1 MDRIF
6 IPLYRFLKR
15 NRALMYV
22 LLIASS
28 LVFIYF
34 GTKVTFVEDITKLLP
49 QEGPAS
55 KSSLVFDD
63 LKVKDMIILQVTAE
77 GKKGAELAQL
87 SDSFVEQLL
96 KADSTRCAQARED
109 GSSWKAKFGSASDT
123 TLYISNILSGINIE
137 KDGGEDDGDY
147 IESNLEG
154 FIRFRFPNSDK
165 LLSTVNVDKLLA
177 SAKDNVDTELNIDSL
192 KSYLPVFISESQLE
206 QFDSL
211 LTPEAL
217 DSTMKN
223 TYDYLESN
231 YGDNIDLI
239 QADPAGLMAALI
251 PSGGTE
257 LMGGVRLVDG
267 HLMSADSTVALSFIA
282 PAFNSVA
289 SDKCAALVNMI
300 EEESLKFEQ
309 NNPGAD
315 VLFHGI
321 PVNGAYNSRQIKKD
335 VVLTLGISL
344 LIICVIFGFIF
355 RNKST
360 LPLLLAPI
368 AWGAM
373 FALSC
378 VYWIQGSISLL
389 AMGIGAVIL
398 GVALSY
404 CLHIITHYKYVSKPE
419 KVLKDQSTPVILG
432 AVTTV
437 GAFIALLFT
446 NSSLLKDFG
455 IFATLAITGTVF
467 FSLVFTPQFLKPEKN
482 KVARKIFRALD
493 KINEYPFDKL
503 VVFRWLLVIACGIC
517 IWASSKVGFDSDLR
531 NIGYHDKEVIRSRE
545 VYSEKFNN
553 GNLSLYFAT
562 FADTKDQALEYTAK
576 LTHALDSLKQE
587 GKVCSYM
594 DISRIFI
601 PEKEQLSRIDNWNA
615 YWSAERIDGVAAALD
630 SAAKNNL
637 GDYYYQGMFD
647 PFIETVSN
655 RDHKTVSL
663 YESELIPKDVI
674 SNFIDSASCKSL
686 VMTSA
691 VMPHDCIGDV
701 SQVLNDIPEVVVV
714 DPNFYTSEL
723 VKIVNEDFDKVLGIS
738 SIFVFIILILSFK
751 SLVLALIAF
760 IPMSVSWYVVQGV
773 MGLMGQDFNMI
784 NIVIATF
791 IFGVGVD
798 YSIFVMK
805 GLIAKVKREDK
816 SLLLQH
822 KTAIFLSAFM
832 LILVL
837 GSLLFAT
844 HPAIYSIGLTT
855 LIGMSAT
862 VLLTYTIQPA
872 LFRFMTRFKFFQRII
887 K

>member
-6 IPLYRFLKR
+6 IPIYRYLRK
-15 NRALMYV
+15 NKALMYF
-22 LLIASS
+22 LMIASS

-34 GTKVTFVEDITKLLP
+34 GSKIVFIEDITKLLP

-63 LKVKDMIILQVTAE
+63 LKVKDMIMLQVTSE
-77 GKKGAELAQL
+77 DKKGAELAEL
-87 SDSFVEQLL
+87 SDNFVAQLIH
-96 KADSTRCAQARED
+96 ADSTRCDKSEENP
-109 GSSWKAKFGSASDT
+109 
-123 TLYISNILSGINIE
+123 YIANILSGINVENLIE
-137 KDGGEDDGDY
+137 N
-147 IESNLEG
+147 NL
-154 FIRFRFPNSDK
+154 DK
-165 LLSTVNVDKLLA
+165 LEEGKEFIKSHIPTFFDE
-177 SAKDNVDTELNIDSL
+177 SAIENFDT
-192 KSYLPVFISESQLE
+192 
-206 QFDSL
+206 L

-217 DSTMKN
+217 EETMKIKSEALAQ
-223 TYDYLESN
+223 YLN
-231 YGDNIDLI
+231 DGDFDKYSSTLNMLGE
-239 QADPAGLMAALI
+239 DPAGLLMTLL
-251 PSGGTE
+251 PSDGPE
-257 LMGGVRLVDG
+257 FIGGVKFIDG

-282 PAFNSVA
+282 PAFNSVE
-289 SDKCAALVNMI
+289 SDKCADLVMMI
-300 EEESLKFEQ
+300 EEEALRFEK

-321 PVNGAYNSRQIKKD
+321 PVNGAYNSRQIKMD
-335 VVLTLGISL
+335 VALTLGVSL
-344 LIICVIFGFIF
+344 LIICIIFGYIF

-378 VYWIQGSISLL
+378 LYWIQGTISLL

-404 CLHIITHYKYVSKPE
+404 CLHIITHFKYVPDPE
-419 KVLKDQSTPVILG
+419 KLLKDQSTPVFLG
-432 AVTTV
+432 CITTI
-437 GAFIALLFT
+437 GAFVALLFT

-455 IFATLAITGTVF
+455 IFATLSIAGTVF
-467 FSLVFTPQFLKPEKN
+467 FALVFIPHFLKPKKN
-482 KVARKIFRALD
+482 RLSKKAFKLLN
-493 KINEYPFDKL
+493 KINNYPFDKL
-503 VVFRWLLVIACGIC
+503 VVVRWVLVVICVVC
-517 IWASSKVGFDSDLR
+517 IWASSMVGFDSNLR

-545 VYSEKFNN
+545 VYSEKFND

-562 FADTKDQALEYTAK
+562 FADTRDEALEYTAK
-576 LTHALDSLKQE
+576 LTSALDSMKME

-594 DISRIFI
+594 DMTQIFV
-601 PEKEQLSRIDNWNA
+601 PEKEQQKRLEEWDA
-615 YWSAERIDGVAAALD
+615 YWTPERVEEVKAVIETAAE
-630 SAAKNNL
+630 KKL
-637 GDYYYQGMFD
+637 GDDYYPGMFD
-647 PFIETVSN
+647 PFYESISKDDYETG
-655 RDHKTVSL
+655 SL
-663 YESELIPKDVI
+663 YDLGLLPEDIVG
-674 SNFIDSASCKSL
+674 NFIDEASGKFL

-691 VMPHDCIGDV
+691 VMPEDCLEDV
-701 SQVLNDIPEVVVV
+701 SLVLNDIPEVVVV
-714 DPNFYTSEL
+714 DPNFYTTEL
-723 VKIVNEDFDKVLGIS
+723 VKIVNEDFNKVLGIS
-738 SIFVFIILILSFK
+738 SIFVLLILLLSFR
-751 SLVLALIAF
+751 SVMIALVAF
-760 IPMSVSWYVVQGV
+760 IPMSVSWYVVKGV

-805 GLIAKVKREDK
+805 GLLAKAKGEDE

-844 HPAIYSIGLTT
+844 HPAINSIGFTT
-855 LIGMSAT
+855 LVGMSST

-872 LFRFMTRFKFFQRII
+872 LFRFMMKFKFFRNRII

>member
-1 MDRIF
+1 
-6 IPLYRFLKR
+6 
-15 NRALMYV
+15 MYV
-22 LLIASS
+22 LLVVSS

-34 GTKVTFVEDITKLLP
+34 GTKVTFIEDITKLLP
-49 QEGPAS
+49 QEGPSS
-55 KSSLVFDD
+55 KSSLVFED
-63 LKVKDMIILQVTAE
+63 LKVKDMIIMQVTADDR
-77 GKKGAELAQL
+77 KGSEIAQL
-87 SDSFVEQLL
+87 SDSFVEQLM
-96 KADSTRCAQARED
+96 KADSARCAE
-109 GSSWKAKFGSASDT
+109 AKEGGFSLFGNSADT
-123 TLYISNILSGINIE
+123 SRYISNILSGADSQSFLEENFDKIE
-137 KDGGEDDGDY
+137 
-147 IESNLEG
+147 EG
-154 FIRFRFPNSDK
+154 KEFI
-165 LLSTVNVDKLLA
+165 
-177 SAKDNVDTELNIDSL
+177 
-192 KSYLPVFISESQLE
+192 KSHIPTFFSESRIM

-211 LTPEAL
+211 LAPAAL
-217 DSTMKN
+217 DSAMKKKN
-223 TYDYLESN
+223 EALAEYEENGDYDKYSSTLN
-231 YGDNIDLI
+231 LI
-239 QADPAGLMAALI
+239 SEDPAGLLMTLL
-251 PSGGTE
+251 PSDGPA
-257 LMGGVRLVDG
+257 LMGGVRIIDG
-267 HLMSADSTVALSFIA
+267 HLMSADSTVALAFLA
-282 PAFNSVA
+282 PAFNSVE
-289 SDKCAALVNMI
+289 SDKCAELVKMI
-300 EEESLKFEQ
+300 EKESLIFEE

-315 VLFHGI
+315 VLFHGL
-321 PVNGAYNSRQIKKD
+321 PVIGANNSRQIKKD
-335 VVLTLGISL
+335 VVVTLGISL
-344 LIICVIFGFIF
+344 LVICIIFGFVF

-378 VYWIQGSISLL
+378 VYWIQGTISLL

-419 KVLKDQSTPVILG
+419 KVLRDQSTPVILG
-432 AVTTV
+432 GVTTV

-455 IFATLAITGTVF
+455 IFATLSIAGTIF

-482 KVARKIFRALD
+482 KIARKIFRALD

-503 VVFRWLLVIACGIC
+503 VVFRWVLVIACCIC

-531 NIGYHDKEVIRSRE
+531 HIGYQDPEMIRSKEVF
-545 VYSEKFNN
+545 SEKFND
-553 GNLSLYFAT
+553 GNLSHYFAT
-562 FADTKDQALEYTAK
+562 FADTRDQALENTAK
-576 LTHALDSLKQE
+576 LTHVLDSLKQE

-594 DISRIFI
+594 DISQIFV
-601 PEKEQLSRIDNWNA
+601 PQKEQTKRLQAWNA
-615 YWSAERIDGVAAALD
+615 YWSRDRIDRVMADVEAAAV
-630 SAAKNNL
+630 NNL
-637 GDYYYQGMFD
+637 GDNYYPGMFD
-647 PFIETVSN
+647 PFVETVS
-655 RDHKTVSL
+655 KTDYETGSL
-663 YESELIPKDVI
+663 YDLGLLPEDIVG
-674 SNFIDSASCKSL
+674 NFIDEASGKSL

-691 VMPHDCIGDV
+691 VMPKECLQDV
-701 SQVLNDIPEVVVV
+701 SQVLDDIPEVVVV
-714 DPNFYTSEL
+714 DPNYYTTEL
-723 VKIVNEDFDKVLGIS
+723 VKTVNDDFDKVLGIS
-738 SIFVFIILILSFK
+738 SIFVFVILLLSFR
-751 SLVLALIAF
+751 SVVLAIIAF
-760 IPMSVSWYVVQGV
+760 IPMSVSWYVVKGV

-805 GLIAKVKREDK
+805 GLLAKAKHEDK

-855 LIGMSAT
+855 LIGMSST

-872 LFRFMTRFKFFQRII
+872 LFRFMTKFKFFKRII